1 MLYFAL
7 AIASIIYCT
16 VKLTRPGISS
26 ESRKVVFIRHVLSL
40 VGFTVSQLYFL
51 TVLIDFFQIV
61 PPADLVRVSLLLFAG
76 SGIFMP
82 FVRLSEPFFY

>member
-51 TVLIDFFQIV
+51 TVLIDFF
-61 PPADLVRVSLLLFAG
+61 
-76 SGIFMP
+76 
-82 FVRLSEPFFY
+82 